1 MSVYC
6 VKVKT
11 NLYSMVITK
20 QKKYMAEMLKNF
32 TFMPSKVVVL
42 MENSSIILNH
52 VQIQQK
58 IRRIACQIYED
69 NADEKQIYIA
79 GIANTGYVFAKKL
92 YDRFTK
98 DYPSEATLLEIILDK
113 EDPMHVEVKGI
124 ADASKLKNKVVIV
137 VDDVLHSGRTLM
149 NSLRPFLEAD
159 VKKIRT
165 VLLVDRDHKR
175 YPVAADYVGITLSTT
190 FKEHIVADLKK
201 GKNDAV
207 YLT

>member
-1 MSVYC
+1 MD
-6 VKVKT
+6 
-11 NLYSMVITK
+11 
-20 QKKYMAEMLKNF
+20 
-32 TFMPSKVVVL
+32 
-42 MENSSIILNH
+42 NSSIILNH

-69 NADEKQIYIA
+69 NLEEKQLFIA

-92 YDRFTK
+92 LEQFRK
-98 DYPSEATLLEIILDK
+98 DYSMEVTLLEIVLDK
-113 EDPMHVEVKGI
+113 EDPLHVEVKGI
-124 ADASKLKNKVVIV
+124 TKPADLKNKVVIV
-137 VDDVLHSGRTLM
+137 VDDVLHSGRTLLH
-149 NSLRPFLEAD
+149 SLRPFLEAD

-175 YPVAADYVGITLSTT
+175 YPVAADYVGLTLSTT